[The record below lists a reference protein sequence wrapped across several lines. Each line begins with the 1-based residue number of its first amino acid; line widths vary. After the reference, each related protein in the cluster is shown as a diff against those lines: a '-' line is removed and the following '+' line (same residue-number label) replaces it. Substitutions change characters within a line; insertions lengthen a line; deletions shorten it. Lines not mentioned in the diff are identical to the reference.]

1 MLDYLPE
8 DALII
13 LDEPSRI
20 EESARFAFS
29 RFTDNLADVLHS
41 GEGHELQAGLLNAP
55 SVTMAALDRSSTAML
70 FAFSRSYKL
79 IKPKFLVKFDSRQ
92 ISRYVQG
99 DTALRDD
106 IRLWRQKGFSVLL
119 YAGRHAERL
128 HDILSDLGIEAPV
141 TQKLSR
147 DIVER
152 EIIITGQ
159 TIPRG
164 FEYPELG
171 LRSFRNMSFSVRNI
185 VRRQNRQSTRIT
197 D

>member
-1 MLDYLPE
+1 MRQKGIAALRSKAHYAAETEILRAGGIPQNALSLLPLFVRNEITLLDYLPE

-70 FAFSRSYKL
+70 FAFSRSYQL

-106 IRLWRQKGFSVLL
+106 IGLWRQKGFSVLL

-128 HDILSDLGIEAPV
+128 HDILSDLGIEASAHSK
-141 TQKLSR
+141 T
-147 DIVER
+147 
-152 EIIITGQ
+152 
-159 TIPRG
+159 
-164 FEYPELG
+164 
-171 LRSFRNMSFSVRNI
+171 
-185 VRRQNRQSTRIT
+185 RQGHR
-197 D
+197 